1 MGAVKDIS
9 MKLVVVFGL
18 VAIIALS
25 NGAALD
31 DYEDELREE
40 EANYLRQLD
49 NYLRNDERLEKSKR
63 GRFCLSRDL
72 TCPNFE
78 KGRDL
83 CCKGSQCACNIFGQ
97 NCRCSSLGLFARLG
111 RR

>member
-1 MGAVKDIS
+1 MG

-18 VAIIALS
+18 VALFALTS

-31 DYEDELREE
+31 DYEDDLTEE
-40 EANYLRQLD
+40 EASNLRELD
-49 NYLRNDERLEKSKR
+49 NYLRNNERLEKR

-72 TCPNFE
+72 TCPNRKE
-78 KGRDL
+78 GRDL

-97 NCRCSSLGLFARLG
+97 NCRCSSLGLFQRLG